1 MNELKERIKY
11 ELKEL
16 NELYD
21 YYLRKT
27 EEEPFNKFNEKRLGE
42 IRIEIRTYEKVL
54 EMVGEWM

>member
-54 EMVGEWM
+54 EMVGE